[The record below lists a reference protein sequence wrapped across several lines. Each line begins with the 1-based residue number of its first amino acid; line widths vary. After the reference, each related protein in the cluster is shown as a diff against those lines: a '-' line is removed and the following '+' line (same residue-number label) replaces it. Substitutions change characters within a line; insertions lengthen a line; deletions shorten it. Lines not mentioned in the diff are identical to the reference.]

1 MGFVH
6 LFRMFMKPQKKGFSQ
21 KVNVCQSFREMVP
34 RFMDF
39 CDSYCDYFNVH
50 HRNQSGYAKKYLS
63 GLIMKAPRKNMERM
77 DEYVV
82 GGSYES
88 YQAFISESPW
98 DFARL
103 NKRLCKDVNEILGG
117 SECVLCIDESAFSKK
132 GKESVGVSRQWN
144 GRLGKID
151 NCQVGVYASLCDG
164 EHSSII
170 DYRLF
175 IPEQWLQDTARC
187 DKAGIP
193 EDRRTYRTK
202 IELAI
207 EMVDGALSCGVRF
220 GYVAADAFY
229 GRDSKFLNAL
239 SERGLVFVTDI
250 PNSHTVY
257 LDDPRPYLP
266 RRKNKIGP
274 KYKKLQSRVVP
285 VKVSLLH
292 EQLTA
297 DQWNKVTV
305 RNTTKGKLIVNAYR
319 AKIYVWDG
327 EERQG
332 TQRWL
337 VLLHDP
343 LTNEKKCFLSNAD
356 ERVSLE
362 TLVEKHAHRY
372 WIERTFQDGKTSV
385 GMADYQVRGYLAW
398 HHHMTM
404 VMMALLF
411 MMKERK
417 INRKNFDLLSSQDIV
432 ELLNYYLPRKDK
444 TEEMVLSNMLER
456 HRRRRLSIISAQ
468 KRQKLKVFNSTK

>member
-6 LFRMFMKPQKKGFSQ
+6 RYKMFMKPQKKGFSPGIIA
-21 KVNVCQSFREMVP
+21 CQVLGEMVP
-34 RFMDF
+34 RFMEF

-98 DFARL
+98 DYTKL
-103 NKRLCKDVNEILGG
+103 NERLCNDVNEILGG
-117 SECVLCIDESAFSKK
+117 SGSVLCIDESAFSKK

-144 GRLGKID
+144 GRLGKVD

-164 EHSSII
+164 THSSII

-175 IPEQWLQDTARC
+175 VPEKWLNDTKRC

-193 EDRRTYRTK
+193 ADKRTYRTK

-207 EMVDGALSCGVRF
+207 EMVDDALSHGVCF

-239 SERGLVFVTDI
+239 AEHGLVFVADI
-250 PNSHTVY
+250 PSSHTVY

-266 RRKNKIGP
+266 RRKSKTGP
-274 KYKKLQSRVVP
+274 KHKNLQSRIEP
-285 VKVSLLH
+285 IKVSLLL
-292 EQLTA
+292 EQLSA
-297 DQWNKVTV
+297 EQWEKVTV
-305 RNTTKGKLIVNAYR
+305 RNTSKGKLIVNAYR
-319 AKIYVWDG
+319 AMVYMWDG
-327 EERQG
+327 KERQA
-332 TQRWL
+332 TKRWL
-337 VLLHDP
+337 VILHDP
-343 LTNEKKCFLSNAD
+343 IANEKKWFLSNAD
-356 ERVSLE
+356 EGASLK

-385 GMADYQVRGYLAW
+385 GMADYQVRGWLAW

-417 INRKNFDLLSSQDIV
+417 INKKDFDLLSCQDIV
-432 ELLNYYLPRKDK
+432 ELLNFYLPRKDR
-444 TEEMVLSNMLER
+444 TEKAVLSNMLER
-456 HRRRRLSIISAQ
+456 HRRRRQSIVSAQ
-468 KRQKLKVFNSTK
+468 KRQKFKKVISTK

>member
-1 MGFVH
+1 VGFVH
-6 LFRMFMKPQKKGFSQ
+6 RYKMFMKPQKKGFSPELIA
-21 KVNVCQSFREMVP
+21 CQVLGEMVP
-34 RFMDF
+34 RFMGF

-98 DFARL
+98 DYIKL
-103 NKRLCKDVNEILGG
+103 NERLCSDVNEILGG
-117 SECVLCIDESAFSKK
+117 SGSVLCIDESAFSKK
-132 GKESVGVSRQWN
+132 GNASVGVSRQWN

-151 NCQVGVYASLCDG
+151 NCQVGVYTSLCDG
-164 EHSSII
+164 THSSII

-175 IPEQWLQDTARC
+175 VPEQWINDTKRC

-193 EDRRTYRTK
+193 EDKRTYKTK
-202 IELAI
+202 IEIAI
-207 EMVDGALSCGVRF
+207 EMVDEAVSRGVRF
-220 GYVAADAFY
+220 GYVVADAFY

-239 SERGLVFVTDI
+239 AERGLVFVTDI
-250 PNSHTVY
+250 PSSHTVY

-266 RRKNKIGP
+266 RRKTKIGP
-274 KYKKLQSRVVP
+274 KYKKLQSRIEP
-285 VKVSLLH
+285 IKVSLLL
-292 EQLTA
+292 EQLSA
-297 DQWNKVTV
+297 EQWEKVAV
-305 RNTTKGKLIVNAYR
+305 RNTTKGKLVVDAYR
-319 AKIYVWDG
+319 AMIYVWNG
-327 EERQG
+327 EERQA
-332 TQRWL
+332 TKRWL
-337 VLLHDP
+337 VILHDP
-343 LTNEKKCFLSNAD
+343 LANEKKWFLSNAD
-356 ERVSLE
+356 EGVSLK

-385 GMADYQVRGYLAW
+385 GMADYQVRGWLAW

-417 INRKNFDLLSSQDIV
+417 INKKDFDLLSCQDIV
-432 ELLNYYLPRKDK
+432 ELLNFYLPRKDR
-444 TEEMVLSNMLER
+444 TEKAVLSNMLER
-456 HRRRRLSIISAQ
+456 HRRRRQSIISAQ
-468 KRQKLKVFNSTK
+468 KRQKFKDVISTK

>member
-1 MGFVH
+1 MT
-6 LFRMFMKPQKKGFSQ
+6 Q
-21 KVNVCQSFREMVP
+21 
-34 RFMDF
+34 
-39 CDSYCDYFNVH
+39 
-50 HRNQSGYAKKYLS
+50 
-63 GLIMKAPRKNMERM
+63 
-77 DEYVV
+77 
-82 GGSYES
+82 
-88 YQAFISESPW
+88 
-98 DFARL
+98 
-103 NKRLCKDVNEILGG
+103 
-117 SECVLCIDESAFSKK
+117 
-132 GKESVGVSRQWN
+132 
-144 GRLGKID
+144 
-151 NCQVGVYASLCDG
+151 
-164 EHSSII
+164 
-170 DYRLF
+170 
-175 IPEQWLQDTARC
+175 
-187 DKAGIP
+187 
-193 EDRRTYRTK
+193 
-202 IELAI
+202 
-207 EMVDGALSCGVRF
+207 
-220 GYVAADAFY
+220 
-229 GRDSKFLNAL
+229 
-239 SERGLVFVTDI
+239 
-250 PNSHTVY
+250 
-257 LDDPRPYLP
+257 
-266 RRKNKIGP
+266 NKIGP
-274 KYKKLQSRVVP
+274 KYKKLQSRVEP

-292 EQLTA
+292 EQLST

-417 INRKNFDLLSSQDIV
+417 INRKDFDLLSSQDIV